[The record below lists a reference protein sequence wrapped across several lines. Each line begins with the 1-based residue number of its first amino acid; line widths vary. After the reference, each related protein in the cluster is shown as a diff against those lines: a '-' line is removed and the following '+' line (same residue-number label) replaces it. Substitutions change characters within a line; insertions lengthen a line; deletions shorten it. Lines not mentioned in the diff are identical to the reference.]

1 MILINVRYRPKPE
14 FVESFREKM
23 DEFTQACRQEPGCVF
38 FQWYRNTDD
47 PNEYILIEA
56 YEDAEA
62 GKVHAESEHFAKGI
76 AEMNKVLQSRP
87 KIINTTMEDRSGWDD
102 MSEVTI
108 IFTPQLV

>member
-23 DEFTQACRQEPGCVF
+23 DDFTQACRQEPGCLF

-62 GKVHAESEHFAKGI
+62 GKVHAESDHFAKGI
-76 AEMNKVLQSRP
+76 EEMNKVLQSRP

-108 IFTPQLV
+108 DGDE

>member
-1 MILINVRYRPKPE
+1 MIFINVRFRPKQE
-14 FVESFREKM
+14 FLESFREQM

-47 PNEYILIEA
+47 LNEYILVEA

-62 GKVHAESEHFAKGI
+62 GKAHAESDHFAAGI
-76 AEMNKVLQSRP
+76 AAMNDLLESTP
-87 KIINTTMEDRSGWDD
+87 AIINTTIEGRVGWDD

-108 IFTPQLV
+108 DDDAS

>member
-23 DEFTQACRQEPGCVF
+23 DEFTQACRQEPGCLF
-38 FQWYRNTDD
+38 FEWYRNTDD

-56 YEDAEA
+56 YKDAEA
-62 GKVHAESEHFAKGI
+62 GKVHAESDHFAKGI
-76 AEMNKVLQSRP
+76 EEMNKVLQSRP

-108 IFTPQLV
+108 DGDE